1 MRSLPLERGFYGQ
14 IMDADRWCRSLR
26 QLETARFGTL
36 EVAEE
41 DVVHFPL
48 GIPAFEDHREWVF
61 VGEDE
66 SPVKWLQSLADGD
79 VALPVCPPGFVRGDY
94 NARIPAEELEVLE
107 CAGKEDMA
115 LFLVLSIPA
124 SSPWDMTA
132 NLRAP
137 IVLNHVKRLGTQV
150 IAANE
155 DYGVRHPVFPPEA
168 RARFGGTAA
177 EEPAPAGRSGA
188 LHPVVDDEE
197 EGA

>member
-1 MRSLPLERGFYGQ
+1 
-14 IMDADRWCRSLR
+14 MDADRWCRPLR
-26 QLETARFGTL
+26 QMETARFGTL

-94 NARIPAEELEVLE
+94 NARIPAEELELLE
-107 CAGKEDMA
+107 CEGKEDMA
-115 LFLVLSIPA
+115 IFLVLSIPA

-150 IAANE
+150 IAAND
-155 DYGVRHPVFPPEA
+155 DYEVRHPVFPTEV
-168 RARFGGTAA
+168 RARLQGASEA
-177 EEPAPAGRSGA
+177 EERPCPLRLVGDGEA
-188 LHPVVDDEE
+188 E